1 MIIIAWDVFVVVVVK
16 KAFIRKFCNVEFP
29 CQYRSIKSLDEKRTF
44 HYSAKYKIMSNRQW
58 LGEKKTR
65 CIEFFETVIIVIDF
79 IIIIIIT

>member
-44 HYSAKYKIMSNRQW
+44 HYSAKYNIMSNRQW
-58 LGEKKTR
+58 LGEKKNKMY
-65 CIEFFETVIIVIDF
+65 
-79 IIIIIIT
+79 